1 MDPHLEKIL
10 QQHNQL
16 NQGISLKVMEI
27 NPDHLLIKKLTKM
40 SKNKDKIKDLENIA
54 LLLFEQSKILEGDK
68 PSNPVEF
75 SRKLIETIN
84 LSIN

>member
-27 NPDHLLIKKLTKM
+27 NPDHSLIKKLTKM